1 LYPFII
7 GLIAG
12 ILSTAAMT
20 ITEIPSW
27 KKWGIYGVF
36 EWHENYIITKRLYLL
51 FAHTIEKERQSY
63 FRGIFFFHFL
73 NGALAAI
80 AFSYIVYF
88 LSHSF
93 SFTIISF
100 SLFGIL
106 YGIVLWILT
115 LVPIHKPIT
124 GYSVWNHPLGHV
136 PAFASLS
143 GHGVYG
149 IVLGLVVAYIN
160 VILW

>member
-51 FAHTIEKERQSY
+51 FSNTIEKERQSY
-63 FRGIFFFHFL
+63 FKGIFFFHFL

-80 AFSYIVYF
+80 AFPYIIYF

-106 YGIVLWILT
+106 YGIALWIVT

-143 GHGVYG
+143 GHVVYD

-160 VILW
+160 VIL

>member
-51 FAHTIEKERQSY
+51 FSNTIEKERQSY
-63 FRGIFFFHFL
+63 FKGIFFFHFL

-80 AFSYIVYF
+80 AFPYIIYF

-106 YGIVLWILT
+106 YGIALWIVT

-143 GHGVYG
+143 GHVVYG

-160 VILW
+160 VIL

>member
-51 FAHTIEKERQSY
+51 FSNTIEKERQSY
-63 FRGIFFFHFL
+63 FKGIFFFHFL

-80 AFSYIVYF
+80 AFPYIIYF

-106 YGIVLWILT
+106 YGIAL
-115 LVPIHKPIT
+115 
-124 GYSVWNHPLGHV
+124 
-136 PAFASLS
+136 
-143 GHGVYG
+143 
-149 IVLGLVVAYIN
+149 
-160 VILW
+160 

>member
-1 LYPFII
+1 MYPFII
-7 GLIAG
+7 GLIGG
-12 ILSTAAMT
+12 ILATAVMT

-27 KKWGIYGVF
+27 KRWGIYGVF
-36 EWHENYIITKRLYLL
+36 EWHENYVITKRLCLR
-51 FAHTIEKERQSY
+51 FSNTIEKEKESY
-63 FRGIFFFHFL
+63 FKGIFFFHFL
-73 NGALAAI
+73 NGALAGI
-80 AFSYIVYF
+80 AFPYIVSF

-106 YGIVLWILT
+106 YGIALWILT

-124 GYSVWNHPLGHV
+124 GYSAWNHPLGHL

-143 GHGVYG
+143 GHVVYG

-160 VILW
+160 VIL

>member
-1 LYPFII
+1 MYPFII

-51 FAHTIEKERQSY
+51 FSNTIEKKRQSY
-63 FRGIFFFHFL
+63 FKGIFFFHFL

-80 AFSYIVYF
+80 AFPYIIYF

-106 YGIVLWILT
+106 YGIALWIVT

-143 GHGVYG
+143 GHVVYG

-160 VILW
+160 VIL

>member
-1 LYPFII
+1 LYAFII
-7 GLIAG
+7 GLIGG

-51 FAHTIEKERQSY
+51 FSNTIEKERQSY
-63 FRGIFFFHFL
+63 FKGIFFFHFL

-80 AFSYIVYF
+80 AFPYIIYF

-106 YGIVLWILT
+106 YGIALWIVT

-143 GHGVYG
+143 GHVVYG

-160 VILW
+160 VIL

>member
-1 LYPFII
+1 MYPFII

-51 FAHTIEKERQSY
+51 FSNTIEKERQSY
-63 FRGIFFFHFL
+63 FKGIFFFHFL

-80 AFSYIVYF
+80 AFPYIIYF

-106 YGIVLWILT
+106 YGIVLWIVT

-143 GHGVYG
+143 GHVVYG

-160 VILW
+160 VIL

>member
-51 FAHTIEKERQSY
+51 FPNTIEKERQSY
-63 FRGIFFFHFL
+63 FKGIFFFHFL

-80 AFSYIVYF
+80 AFPYIIYF

-106 YGIVLWILT
+106 YGIALWIVT

-143 GHGVYG
+143 GHVVYG

-160 VILW
+160 VIL

>member
-36 EWHENYIITKRLYLL
+36 EWHENYIITKCLYLL
-51 FAHTIEKERQSY
+51 FSNTIEKERQSY
-63 FRGIFFFHFL
+63 FKGIFFFHFL

-80 AFSYIVYF
+80 AFPYIIYF

-106 YGIVLWILT
+106 YGIALWIVT

-143 GHGVYG
+143 GHVVYG

-160 VILW
+160 VIL

>member
-51 FAHTIEKERQSY
+51 FSNTIEKERQSY
-63 FRGIFFFHFL
+63 FKGIFFFHFL

-80 AFSYIVYF
+80 AFPYIIYF

-100 SLFGIL
+100 CLFGIL

-143 GHGVYG
+143 GHVVYG

-160 VILW
+160 VIL

>member
-1 LYPFII
+1 
-7 GLIAG
+7 LIAG

-51 FAHTIEKERQSY
+51 FPNTIEKERQSY
-63 FRGIFFFHFL
+63 FKGIFFFHFL

-80 AFSYIVYF
+80 AFPYIIYF

-100 SLFGIL
+100 SLFGLL
-106 YGIVLWILT
+106 YGIALWIVT
-115 LVPIHKPIT
+115 LVSIHKPIT

-143 GHGVYG
+143 GHVVYG

-160 VILW
+160 VIL

>member
-51 FAHTIEKERQSY
+51 FSNTIEKERQSY
-63 FRGIFFFHFL
+63 FKGIFFFHFL

-80 AFSYIVYF
+80 AFPYIIYF

-106 YGIVLWILT
+106 YGIALWIVT

-124 GYSVWNHPLGHV
+124 GYSVWNHSLGHV

-143 GHGVYG
+143 GHVVYG

-160 VILW
+160 VIL

>member
-51 FAHTIEKERQSY
+51 FSNTIEKERQSY
-63 FRGIFFFHFL
+63 FKGIFFFHFL

-80 AFSYIVYF
+80 AFPYIIYF

-106 YGIVLWILT
+106 YGIALWILT

-143 GHGVYG
+143 GHVVYG

-160 VILW
+160 VIL

>member
-51 FAHTIEKERQSY
+51 FSNTIEKERQSY
-63 FRGIFFFHFL
+63 FKGIFFFHFL
-73 NGALAAI
+73 NGALAGI
-80 AFSYIVYF
+80 AFPYIVSF

-106 YGIVLWILT
+106 YGIALWILT

-143 GHGVYG
+143 GHVVYG

-160 VILW
+160 VIL

>member
-51 FAHTIEKERQSY
+51 FSNTIEKERQSY
-63 FRGIFFFHFL
+63 FKGIFFFHFL

-80 AFSYIVYF
+80 AFPYIVYF

-106 YGIVLWILT
+106 YGIALWIVT

-143 GHGVYG
+143 GHVVYG

-160 VILW
+160 VIL

>member
-51 FAHTIEKERQSY
+51 FSNTIEKERQSY
-63 FRGIFFFHFL
+63 FKGIFFFHFL

-80 AFSYIVYF
+80 AFPYIIYF

-106 YGIVLWILT
+106 YGIALWIVT

-143 GHGVYG
+143 GHVVYG

-160 VILW
+160 VILR

>member
-1 LYPFII
+1 MYPFII

-51 FAHTIEKERQSY
+51 FSNTIEKERQSY
-63 FRGIFFFHFL
+63 FKGIFFFHFL

-80 AFSYIVYF
+80 AFPYIVYF

-106 YGIVLWILT
+106 YGIALWVVT

-143 GHGVYG
+143 GHVVYG
-149 IVLGLVVAYIN
+149 IVLGLMVAYIN
-160 VILW
+160 VIL

>member
-51 FAHTIEKERQSY
+51 FSNTIEKERQSY
-63 FRGIFFFHFL
+63 FKGIFFFHFL

-80 AFSYIVYF
+80 AFPYIIYF

-106 YGIVLWILT
+106 YGIALWIVT

-136 PAFASLS
+136 PVFASLS
-143 GHGVYG
+143 GHVVYG

-160 VILW
+160 VIL